1 MMAKRRNGRPGP
13 ANAKKNKSKK
23 IRYAEPEVAE
33 DQDINKD
40 LTGTR
45 DLKRVYLALF
55 ILCISIYFFVITFA
69 SSRGLD
75 IKSMLS
81 LQWDVALE
89 QWTSKVSPRLASPH
103 LSMAFFMFQDAAFV
117 CALAWSVSF
126 PDYFLLWVRSSK
138 CTVGSSIGFGK
149 SIKSLWKSFKSSWDW
164 TFLLYLKFPWLVSH
178 LTLFCCIG
186 SLRTTRLQTS
196 STPLRLMES
205 KVRIL
210 PWKSPDS
217 TVTLTCGTSSR

>member
-1 MMAKRRNGRPGP
+1 MMAKRKNGRPGS
-13 ANAKKNKSKK
+13 ANAKKNRSKV
-23 IRYAEPEVAE
+23 RYAEAELAE

-40 LTGTR
+40 RTDTR
-45 DLKRVYLALF
+45 DLKQVYLALF
-55 ILCISIYFFVITFA
+55 SLCFSIYLFLIALA
-69 SSRGLD
+69 SSQGLD

-89 QWTSKVSPRLASPH
+89 QWTSKVSPKLASPH

-117 CALAWSVSF
+117 CALAWSVSI
-126 PDYFLLWVRSSK
+126 PDYFLLWVEMLKS
-138 CTVGSSIGFGK
+138 TVGSSIGFGK
-149 SIKSLWKSFKSSWDW
+149 SIKSLWKSCKNSWDW

-178 LTLFCCIG
+178 LTRSCCIG

-210 PWKSPDS
+210 PGIRR
-217 TVTLTCGTSSR
+217 TLQ